1 MRTLSEIA
9 DLLADREGDPARIA
23 VVKAA
28 SDHVLDAIIPAV
40 EKNWVFP
47 ILIDDATK
55 LQDLIGD
62 RLSADQYQVIDCA
75 DEIAAAQKG
84 VDLAREGAAD
94 ILMKGTLP
102 TGKFLK
108 PVVNSDTGIRQSSLL
123 SHVAVVENPAIG
135 RLIGLTD
142 GGMVTQPTKEDLP
155 HIIAHGR
162 QVMAKLGVTEAKVS
176 LLSAAENVIR
186 TLPSSVMQ
194 HEYVN
199 EADDP
204 LLDGPLSLDISLV
217 PEIAAEKGYQG
228 VVQGDASILVT
239 PDIVSGNTLAK
250 SLILFGN
257 GGMAGVICGAKVPI
271 VLTSRSASDSEKYYS
286 IALASLMGGE

>member
-1 MRTLSEIA
+1 MQTLSEIA
-9 DLLADREGDPARIA
+9 DLLADRQGKPARIA

-47 ILIDDATK
+47 ILIDDAEQLK
-55 LQDLIGD
+55 SAIGD
-62 RLSADQYQVIDCA
+62 RLAPDQYQIIDC
-75 DEIAAAQKG
+75 DDQVEAAQKG
-84 VDLAREGAAD
+84 VDLAREGKAD

-108 PVVNSDTGIRQSSLL
+108 PVVNSETGIRQSDLL

-162 QVMAKLGVTEAKVS
+162 QVMAKLGVTNAKVA

-186 TLPSSVMQ
+186 SLPSSVMQ
-194 HEYVN
+194 QEYVAAAN
-199 EADDP
+199 DP
-204 LLDGPLSLDISLV
+204 LWMDRCLW
-217 PEIAAEKGYQG
+217 
-228 VVQGDASILVT
+228 
-239 PDIVSGNTLAK
+239 
-250 SLILFGN
+250 
-257 GGMAGVICGAKVPI
+257 
-271 VLTSRSASDSEKYYS
+271 TSH
-286 IALASLMGGE
+286 